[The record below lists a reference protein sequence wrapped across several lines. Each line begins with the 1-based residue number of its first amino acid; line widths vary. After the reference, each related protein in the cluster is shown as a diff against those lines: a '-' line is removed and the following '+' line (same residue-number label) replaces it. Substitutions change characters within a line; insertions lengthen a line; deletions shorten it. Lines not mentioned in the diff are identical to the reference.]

1 MAGKQAKDKPENQ
14 QQENKPPIQ
23 QAAQR
28 ASLENNEQQRQS
40 QPTDEQLLEARRL
53 LEEHGLSVLNPEDQV
68 EHVPGQ
74 LTEAQLK
81 EAETLLMGKFNEE
94 FQAQLKLQSQSN
106 EDTGQGEGT
115 LFHVSAPLSV
125 LFLEGVAV
133 VEPLIE
139 VIVSELQVKDLVN
152 AEKLAERFDSIPDR
166 LAAVVTR
173 YAAAAD
179 KFNIPLDKIE
189 LIFSDV
195 NYDKTLQSINLMRMI
210 SGQPETMFYPSM
222 VS

>member
-1 MAGKQAKDKPENQ
+1 MAGKQGKDKPENQ
-14 QQENKPPIQ
+14 QQENKPPVQ
-23 QAAQR
+23 QSAQR
-28 ASLENNEQQRQS
+28 AAVEGTEQQQRQS

-68 EHVPGQ
+68 DHVPGQ
-74 LTEAQLK
+74 LTEAQLEEAKGLLK
-81 EAETLLMGKFNEE
+81 EEL
-94 FQAQLKLQSQSN
+94 QAHLESESQN
-106 EDTGQGEGT
+106 NQDTGHGEGIV
-115 LFHVSAPLSV
+115 FHVSAPLSV
-125 LFLEGVAV
+125 LFLEGAAV
-133 VEPLIE
+133 VEPFIE

-152 AEKLAERFDSIPDR
+152 AEKLAERFDPIPDR
-166 LAAVVTR
+166 LAAIVAR

-195 NYDKTLQSINLMRMI
+195 NHDKTLQSINLMRMI
-210 SGQPETMFYPSM
+210 SGQPETMFYPAM